1 MSATVRLLS
10 LVFANF
16 VIVAVMLTRLS
27 SLGIDI
33 ENTRLIDNTGNLSF
47 MFDFVSFLIVS
58 FMVNVGI
65 LTANSGKRATIERII
80 SILEQRNPTQ
90 ETVKRHRKQSA

>member
-1 MSATVRLLS
+1 MSTTARLLS
-10 LVFANF
+10 LVLVNF
-16 VIVAVMLTRLS
+16 VIVSVMLYRLS
-27 SLGIDI
+27 ASGIDI

-65 LTANSGKRATIERII
+65 LAAKSSKRATIERII

-90 ETVKRHRKQSA
+90 EPVKRHRKQST